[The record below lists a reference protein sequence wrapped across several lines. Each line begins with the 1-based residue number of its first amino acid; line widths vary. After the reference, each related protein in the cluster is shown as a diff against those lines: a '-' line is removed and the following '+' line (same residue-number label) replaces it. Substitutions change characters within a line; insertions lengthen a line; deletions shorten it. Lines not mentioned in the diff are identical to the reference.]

1 MLSLLNFWENYIDI
15 FMNFVFSS
23 PFSVVPDECSLAV
36 GDSMQIHVEFKALKT
51 GDYENNM
58 IMHYDTGKYD
68 KNKIKL
74 VCCTVYCTQCLINRK

>member
-1 MLSLLNFWENYIDI
+1 
-15 FMNFVFSS
+15 MNFFSS
-23 PFSVVPDECSLAV
+23 PFSVVPGECSLAV

-74 VCCTVYCTQCLINRK
+74 VCKCCIHSVLSIESKN